1 MQSINKRR
9 NIFLIK
15 CFVAYLFCNASSYAA
30 CSKEDVSY
38 YLDRGFNAE
47 QVTALCGGKDE
58 SDKKEGRYESFS
70 DEYADEKDEEYVRRM
85 RIQRQ
90 VFFKSSLGAQNVE
103 LRKDKL
109 LYDMYE
115 CARDGLAKPGSDF
128 NKKGCATVRVTIKLS
143 EVEVSEKEYKEKVFF
158 GAKSILIKGNVSS
171 KILRGGMEGLD
182 PYDAEVL
189 KNKIRARLGKN
200 KKEVLVPI
208 KQGLN
213 FSYALDTFKEIVAFH
228 KQIANEKKSG
238 KDLGGELEF
247 SDVEIKNKNE
257 YIIEKKQNQLNLSN
271 EKDDTINGTIVFD
284 DLKALEKNEENIM
297 PENIFD

>member
-70 DEYADEKDEEYVRRM
+70 DEYADEQDDEYVRRM

-109 LYDMYE
+109 LFDVYE

-143 EVEVSEKEYKEKVFF
+143 EVEVSEKEYKEKIFF

-182 PYDAEVL
+182 PYDAEIL
-189 KNKIRARLGKN
+189 KKKIRARLHKTTD
-200 KKEVLVPI
+200 EVLVPI

-228 KQIANEKKSG
+228 KQIANENNSG

-247 SDVEIKNKNE
+247 SDTGTKDRNE
-257 YIIEKKQNQLNLSN
+257 YIIEKKQDKLNFSN
-271 EKDDTINGTIVFD
+271 EKDSSIDGTIVFD
-284 DLKALEKNEENIM
+284 DLKTLDKNEENGI